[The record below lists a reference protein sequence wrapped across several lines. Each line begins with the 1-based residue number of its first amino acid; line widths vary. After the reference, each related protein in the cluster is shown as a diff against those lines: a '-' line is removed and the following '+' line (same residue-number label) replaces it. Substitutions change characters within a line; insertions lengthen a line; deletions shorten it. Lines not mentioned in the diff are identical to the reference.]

1 MWSIRSVLRL
11 MNSLTRLLPLILLM
25 VPAIPCSAEDKRI
38 EAFSR
43 IHYHRD
49 GTRTESLKDGTGT
62 RIKEKTYNENSVLVF
77 VREFETDSKGR
88 LRNGVIYD
96 GKKNVLGSMY
106 YGYDSTTDQ
115 IVEERLLNA
124 RGRMV
129 RRLFYPGALKDPRFA
144 KRFVAFNY
152 DPDNPGAKPVA
163 DTKDVKPVRPVEQ
176 AQDSFDPG
184 TPMGKGP
191 APSLHG
197 GAAKP
202 APAAAAKPPGRSFL
216 PQRKPG
222 GSAAAPAPVPVPKPA
237 GPAVK
242 PAGPAAKPAE
252 PLPLPAAPA
261 KPRT

>member
-1 MWSIRSVLRL
+1 MT
-11 MNSLTRLLPLILLM
+11 SLTRLLPLILLM
-25 VPAIPCSAEDKRI
+25 VPALPCPAEDKRI

-77 VREFETDSKGR
+77 VREFETDRKGR

-106 YGYDSTTDQ
+106 YGYDSATDQ
-115 IVEERLLNA
+115 IVEERLFNA
-124 RGRMV
+124 KGNII

-152 DPDNPGAKPVA
+152 DPDNPAAKPVA

-197 GAAKP
+197 AAKP

-222 GSAAAPAPVPVPKPA
+222 GSAAAPAPAPVPVPKPA
-237 GPAVK
+237 APAAK
-242 PAGPAAKPAE
+242 PAGPPPKPAE
-252 PLPLPAAPA
+252 PLPLPPAPA

>member
-1 MWSIRSVLRL
+1 

-25 VPAIPCSAEDKRI
+25 VPALPCPAEDKRI

-77 VREFETDSKGR
+77 VREFETDRKGR

-106 YGYDSTTDQ
+106 YGYDSATDQ
-115 IVEERLLNA
+115 IVEERLFNA
-124 RGRMV
+124 KGNII

-152 DPDNPGAKPVA
+152 DPDNPAAKPVA

-197 GAAKP
+197 AAKP

-222 GSAAAPAPVPVPKPA
+222 GSAAAPAPAPVPVPKPA
-237 GPAVK
+237 APAAK
-242 PAGPAAKPAE
+242 PAGPPPKPAE
-252 PLPLPAAPA
+252 PLPLPPAPA